1 MLTPKGYTNKG
12 QIENY
17 LLTTVNAIFHTQ
29 LDDWIAMMETHIDRI
44 TGRSFIADSVATEK
58 LYDGN
63 SEKELL
69 VDDFIGTPTIEI
81 DGEALASD
89 EYFVYPANGEKKNV
103 LRRADGGIW
112 PSGNQTIS
120 VTAKWGYSEEVPND
134 IVFACTVLV
143 AGIVNYSSKDSQSQV
158 ETKTVGRYSV
168 TYKNKKEWQDFDQ
181 IDKIIRSYKK
191 YNFQS

>member
-17 LLTTVNAIFHTQ
+17 LLTTVNATMVSQ

-44 TGRSFIADSVATEK
+44 TGRNFIADTVTSEK
-58 LYDGN
+58 LYDGCG
-63 SEKELL
+63 EKELL

-81 DGEALASD
+81 DGDAITSD
-89 EYFVYPANGEKKNV
+89 EYFVYPANTEKKNT
-103 LRRADGGIW
+103 LRRADGGVW
-112 PSGNQTIS
+112 PVGSQNIG

-134 IVFACTVLV
+134 IIFACTVFV
-143 AGIVNYSSKDSQSQV
+143 AGIINYSSKDSQSQV
-158 ETKTVGRYSV
+158 ETKQVGRYSV

-181 IDKIIRSYKK
+181 VDKIIRSYKK